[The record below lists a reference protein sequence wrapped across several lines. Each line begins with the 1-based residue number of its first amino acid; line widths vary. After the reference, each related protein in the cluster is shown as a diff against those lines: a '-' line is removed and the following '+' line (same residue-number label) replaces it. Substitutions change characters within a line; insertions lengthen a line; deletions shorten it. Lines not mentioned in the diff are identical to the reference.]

1 MKLIGNYSEDVKDLI
16 QGTDSYSIPDD
27 LTVSVLGNETA
38 NPLYTVKL
46 SVLQNGSFK
55 EEYIL

>member
-38 NPLYTVKL
+38 NPLYK
-46 SVLQNGSFK
+46 K
-55 EEYIL
+55 